1 MESFKNQIVS
11 SGVSG
16 QGYFWELSNEVL
28 DRIENNNYMLNK
40 EKHNVYLKSNP
51 FVAKKKFININ

>member
-1 MESFKNQIVS
+1 MENFKNDIIC

-16 QGYFWELSNEVL
+16 QGHYWELSNEVL
-28 DRIENNNYMLNK
+28 DRIESDNYMLNK

-51 FVAKKKFININ
+51 FVAKKKFINIH